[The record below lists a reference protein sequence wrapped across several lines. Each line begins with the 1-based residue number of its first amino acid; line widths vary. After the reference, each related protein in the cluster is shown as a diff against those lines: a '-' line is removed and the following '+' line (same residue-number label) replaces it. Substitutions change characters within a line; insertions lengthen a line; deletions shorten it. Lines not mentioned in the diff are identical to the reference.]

1 MSKSMCVCGAT
12 NILADDLLP
21 NKTLRDTINR
31 ILESNNSS
39 AENAGSAFQVQGLYI
54 IDAYHALCYNHYLS
68 QYFSYSLSDMESK
81 IPQPKMEPKVP
92 SPTLSAASKGEQAT
106 APQNKEMP
114 MVKEPADQGRTASA
128 PQKNL
133 EKGRM
138 GKIPDVSEATHDSM
152 SVREPASQGSAPLA
166 DEEVQQRPV
175 SSEAGKAFWALWLRL
190 D

>member
-1 MSKSMCVCGAT
+1 MLVVLSKSKVCT
-12 NILADDLLP
+12 SLMLNC
-21 NKTLRDTINR
+21 
-31 ILESNNSS
+31 
-39 AENAGSAFQVQGLYI
+39 
-54 IDAYHALCYNHYLS
+54 ALCYNHYLS
-68 QYFSYSLSDMESK
+68 QYVFYFLSDMEYK
-81 IPQPKMEPKVP
+81 IPQPQMEPKVP

-133 EKGRM
+133 EKGRV
-138 GKIPDVSEATHDSM
+138 GKVPDVSEATHDSM